1 VSLPQPFT
9 PEPETRTTSVAA
21 ASLLLAA
28 FLAVIVFLPGEGRIA
43 APLHDALNVLLGRA
57 AFMLPLALAFLG
69 VLLVVRRF
77 QPRVAFPRRRIG
89 GVALIALTVL
99 PFEHLLGGEQSGSG
113 AIGRWLSSTLIELFG
128 EAAALLLLL
137 VLLGFGILLA
147 FNVKVPRK
155 HSVEAPSNAE
165 S

>member
-1 VSLPQPFT
+1 VSLSQPFT
-9 PEPETRTTSVAA
+9 REPETGTTSVAA

-57 AFMLPLALAFLG
+57 AFMLPLGLAFLG

-77 QPRVAFPRRRIG
+77 RPRVVFPRRRIC

-99 PFEHLLGGEQSGSG
+99 PFEHLLGGEQAGSG
-113 AIGRWLSSTLIELFG
+113 AIGQWLSSMLIELFG

-147 FNVKVPRK
+147 FNVKAPRK
-155 HSVEAPSNAE
+155 RSVEAPSNAE

>member
-9 PEPETRTTSVAA
+9 HEPETRANGVAA

-28 FLAVIVFLPGEGRIA
+28 FLTVIMFVPGEGRIA

-57 AFMLPLALAFLG
+57 AFMLPLGLAFLG

-77 QPRVAFPRRRIG
+77 RPRVVFPRRRIG

-99 PFEHLLGGEQSGSG
+99 PFEHLLGGEQAGSG
-113 AIGRWLSSTLIELFG
+113 AIGQWLSSMLIELFG

-155 HSVEAPSNAE
+155 RSVEAPGHAE
-165 S
+165 G

>member
-9 PEPETRTTSVAA
+9 HEPETRANGVAA

-28 FLAVIVFLPGEGRIA
+28 FLTVIMCVPGEGRIA

-57 AFMLPLALAFLG
+57 TFMLPLALAFVG
-69 VLLVVRRF
+69 FLLVVRRF
-77 QPRVAFPRRRIG
+77 RPGVAFPRRRLG

-99 PFEHLLGGEQSGSG
+99 SFQHLLGGEQAGSG
-113 AIGRWLSSTLIELFG
+113 AVGQWLSSMLIELFG
-128 EAAALLLLL
+128 QAAALLLLL

-155 HSVEAPSNAE
+155 RSVEAPGHAE
-165 S
+165 G